1 MDIWIGLI
9 AVILL
14 ALSFTAIRYVKRK
27 KESNET
33 GEPPSRGR
41 SSALLAEL
49 SGDEYENHL
58 SLLDNRTATE
68 VMVPRTEMV
77 YFEQEDTVRDC
88 IALFRETKYTRYP
101 VADGDKDRIIGF
113 VNFKEVIAEYV
124 TDPVVG
130 SKSIKHFVR
139 PITRMID
146 STPVHELLAKMQSD
160 RTQMVMLI
168 NEYGG
173 TAGIVTA
180 EDIVEVIVGELYDE
194 FDIAEPPLIQQIG
207 DTHYI
212 ASSKMPIAETAQLL
226 NIDMNDEDVDTLGGW
241 ILTEN
246 YDIQPGE
253 SIEHNGF
260 LFTVLQMED
269 QQIRHVEIQ
278 RAPEQDAARQE
289 NDSDSASVVIAE
301 PYNA

>member
-27 KESNET
+27 ETNET
-33 GEPPSRGR
+33 GEPPSRKH

-49 SGDEYENHL
+49 TGTDPENHL
-58 SLLDNRTATE
+58 SQLNDRAATE

-77 YFEQEDTVRDC
+77 YFDKEDAVRDC
-88 IALFRETKYTRYP
+88 VKIFRETKHTRYP

-124 TDPVVG
+124 SDPVVG

-139 PITRMID
+139 PITRVID
-146 STPVHELLAKMQSD
+146 STPVHELLTKMQAE
-160 RTQMVMLI
+160 RTQMVILL

-173 TAGIVTA
+173 TSGIVTA

-194 FDIAEPPLIQQIG
+194 FDVAEPPVIQQIG
-207 DTHYI
+207 DLHFI
-212 ASSKMPIAETAQLL
+212 ASSKMHVSETAQLL
-226 NIDMNDEDVDTLGGW
+226 GIYMNDEDVDTLGGW
-241 ILTEN
+241 MLTEK

-253 SIEHNGF
+253 SIEHSGF

-278 RAPEQDAARQE
+278 RVPDREAVQTGDEPSSIA
-289 NDSDSASVVIAE
+289 VIE

>member
-27 KESNET
+27 ESTEP

-49 SGDEYENHL
+49 SGAEHENHL
-58 SLLDNRTATE
+58 SLLENRTATE

-88 IALFRETKYTRYP
+88 ISLFRETKFTRYP

-139 PITRMID
+139 PMTRMID
-146 STPVHELLAKMQSD
+146 STPVHELLSKMQAD

-173 TAGIVTA
+173 TAGIVTS
-180 EDIVEVIVGELYDE
+180 EDIVEVIVGDLYDE
-194 FDIAEPPLIQQIG
+194 FDVAEPPLIQQIG
-207 DTHYI
+207 EVHYI
-212 ASSKMPIAETAQLL
+212 ASSKMPVAETAQLL
-226 NIDMNDEDVDTLGGW
+226 RIEMNDEDVDTLGGW
-241 ILTEN
+241 VLTEN

-269 QQIRHVEIQ
+269 HQIRHVEIQ
-278 RAPEQDAARQE
+278 RIPEPEADHSSESSAAI
-289 NDSDSASVVIAE
+289 VLAE
-301 PYNA
+301 PHNA

>member
-14 ALSFTAIRYVKRK
+14 ALSFTAIRNVKR

-33 GEPPSRGR
+33 GEPPSTGR

-49 SGDEYENHL
+49 SGIEHENHL
-58 SLLDNRTATE
+58 SLLHNRAATE
-68 VMVPRTEMV
+68 VMVPRTEMI
-77 YFEQEDTVRDC
+77 YFDKEDTVRDC
-88 IALFRETKYTRYP
+88 VSLFRETKYTRYP

-124 TDPVVG
+124 SDPVVG

-139 PITRMID
+139 PVTRVID
-146 STPVHELLAKMQSD
+146 STPVHELLAKMQAE

-180 EDIVEVIVGELYDE
+180 EDIVELIVGELYDE
-194 FDIAEPPLIQQIG
+194 FDVAEPPVIQQIG
-207 DTHYI
+207 DFHYI
-212 ASSKMPIAETAQLL
+212 ASSKMPVAETALL
-226 NIDMNDEDVDTLGGW
+226 LSIDMNDEDVDTLGGW

-269 QQIRHVEIQ
+269 HQIRHVEIQ
-278 RAPEQDAARQE
+278 RMPDQE
-289 NDSDSASVVIAE
+289 TVQSEAGTTPVVIAE

>member
-1 MDIWIGLI
+1 M
-9 AVILL
+9 
-14 ALSFTAIRYVKRK
+14 
-27 KESNET
+27 
-33 GEPPSRGR
+33 GR

-49 SGDEYENHL
+49 SGMEHENHL
-58 SLLDNRTATE
+58 SQLNDRAATE

-77 YFEQEDTVRDC
+77 YFDKEDAVRDC
-88 IALFRETKYTRYP
+88 VKVFRETKHTRYP

-124 TDPVVG
+124 SDPVVG

-146 STPVHELLAKMQSD
+146 STPVQELLAKMQAE
-160 RTQMVMLI
+160 RTQMVMLL

-180 EDIVEVIVGELYDE
+180 EDIVELIVGELHDE
-194 FDIAEPPLIQQIG
+194 FDVAEPPVIQQIG
-207 DTHYI
+207 DFHFI
-212 ASSKMPIAETAQLL
+212 ASSKMPVAETAHLL
-226 NIDMNDEDVDTLGGW
+226 SINMNDEDVDTLGGW
-241 ILTEN
+241 MLTEN

-253 SIEHNGF
+253 SIEHGGF
-260 LFTVLQMED
+260 LFTVLEMED

-278 RAPEQDAARQE
+278 RMPDKEAVKTQGHPPA
-289 NDSDSASVVIAE
+289 IPIIE
-301 PYNA
+301 PHNA

>member
-1 MDIWIGLI
+1 MDIWTGLI
-9 AVILL
+9 GVILL
-14 ALSFTAIRYVKRK
+14 AFSFTVIRYVKR

-33 GEPPSRGR
+33 GEPPSTGR
-41 SSALLAEL
+41 PSALLAEL
-49 SGDEYENHL
+49 SGAEHENYL
-58 SLLDNRTATE
+58 SLLQDRAATE

-77 YFEQEDTVRDC
+77 YFDQEDAVRDC
-88 IALFRETKYTRYP
+88 VSLFRETKHTRYP
-101 VADGDKDRIIGF
+101 VVDGDKDRIIGF

-124 TDPVVG
+124 SDPVAG

-146 STPVHELLAKMQSD
+146 STPVHELLAKMQAD

-194 FDIAEPPLIQQIG
+194 FDVAEPPVIQQIG
-207 DTHYI
+207 NLHYI
-212 ASSKMPIAETAQLL
+212 ASSKMPVTETAQLL

-246 YDIQPGE
+246 YDIQTGE

-260 LFTVLQMED
+260 LFTVLQMENH
-269 QQIRHVEIQ
+269 QIRHVEIQ
-278 RAPEQDAARQE
+278 RAPDQETTQPQDGAAP
-289 NDSDSASVVIAE
+289 VVIVE